1 MSSRTI
7 LVAAASIFLSLFSA
21 ACSDDVSSAQVLAP
35 APVPAAARGALR
47 DRATASADWS
57 ALARDLV
64 RTQQSN
70 AFQAIRNYAT
80 LNVAQYNA
88 VVAAAHASHG
98 GRPLSQRAAVAA
110 ASVVALAYAYPSA
123 AAALEERLQ
132 QQLAAPHWLEEGTD
146 DVHTALAIGRAVGE
160 QVVVHAK
167 TDRLFDP
174 WTGTVPTGP
183 GIWFSSAVPPAA
195 PGGAGFGAARPF
207 FLTSGSQFRPPPPP
221 AFGSHEF
228 LLAVQE
234 VRDISA
240 TRTAEQDSIA
250 KFWALPVGTFTPAGY
265 WNREAADVAAAHGF
279 DERRTARL
287 LALSSM
293 AAFDA
298 LIACNDAKYTYWLV
312 RPTQADPSITLAIG
326 LPNFPSYPSNHA
338 CISAAEA
345 EVIGAYV
352 PGERQRLRG
361 LAAQAAVSRVF
372 GAIHYRFDG
381 DVGLALGTQVAHRA
395 LEVSAKERDAFP
407 LR

>member
-1 MSSRTI
+1 MSSRTNI
-7 LVAAASIFLSLFSA
+7 FAAAVTLLSLFSA
-21 ACSDDVSSAQVLAP
+21 ACSDDAPSAP
-35 APVPAAARGALR
+35 AVVPTPTVARAARQ

-57 ALARDLV
+57 AVARDLV

-70 AFQAIRNYAT
+70 AFQAVRNYAIV
-80 LNVAQYNA
+80 NVAQYNA
-88 VVAAAHASHG
+88 VVAAARASRGSH
-98 GRPLSQRAAVAA
+98 RLSHRAAVAA
-110 ASVVALAYAYPSA
+110 ASVVALTYAYPSA
-123 AAALEERLQ
+123 AAALETRLQ
-132 QQLAAPHWLEEGTD
+132 QQLAAPHWLEEGSG
-146 DVHTALAIGRAVGE
+146 DVHAALALGRAVGE
-160 QVVVHAK
+160 QVVAYAK

-183 GIWFSSAVPPAA
+183 GMWFSSAVPPAA
-195 PGGAGFGAARPF
+195 PGGAGFGAARTF
-207 FLTSGSQFRPPPPP
+207 FLTSGSQFRPAPPP

-228 LLAVQE
+228 LVDLKE
-234 VRDISA
+234 VRDIAA
-240 TRTAEQDSIA
+240 TRTAAQDSIA
-250 KFWALPVGTFTPAGY
+250 KFWALPTGTVTPAGY
-265 WNREAADVAAAHGF
+265 WNREAADMAAAHGF

-298 LIACNDAKYTYWLV
+298 LIACNDAKYTYWLL
-312 RPTQADPSITLAIG
+312 RPTQADPAIKLAIG

-352 PGERQRLRG
+352 PGERQRLRA
-361 LAAQAAVSRVF
+361 LAAEAAASRVF
-372 GAIHYRFDG
+372 GAIHFRFDG
-381 DVGLALGTQVAHRA
+381 DVGLALGIQVANQA

>member
-1 MSSRTI
+1 M
-7 LVAAASIFLSLFSA
+7 LAAASTIVFLFSA
-21 ACSDDVSSAQVLAP
+21 ACTDDAPSAPTLAS
-35 APVPAAARGALR
+35 VPGPLAARTAQH
-47 DRATASADWS
+47 DRVTASAEWS

-88 VVAAAHASHG
+88 VVAAARASHG
-98 GRPLSQRAAVAA
+98 GHRVSQRAAVAA
-110 ASVVALAYAYPSA
+110 ASVVALTYAYPSA
-123 AAALEERLQ
+123 AVALEERLQ
-132 QQLAAPHWLEEGTD
+132 QQLATPHWLEDGSD
-146 DVHTALAIGRAVGE
+146 DVNAALAIGRAVGE
-160 QVVVHAK
+160 QVVAYAK

-174 WTGTVPTGP
+174 WTGTAPTGP

-207 FLTSGSQFRPPPPP
+207 FLTSGSQFRPHAPP
-221 AFGSHEF
+221 AFGSPEF
-228 LLAVQE
+228 LVALRE

-240 TRTAEQDSIA
+240 ARTAQQDSIA
-250 KFWALPVGTFTPAGY
+250 KFWALPVGTVTPGGY

-298 LIACNDAKYTYWLV
+298 LIACNDAKYTYWLL
-312 RPTQADPSITLAIG
+312 RPTQADPAITLAIG

-338 CISAAEA
+338 CISAAGA

-352 PGERQRLRG
+352 PGERQRLRA
-361 LAAQAAVSRVF
+361 LAADAALSRVF
-372 GAIHYRFDG
+372 GGIHYRFDG
-381 DVGLALGTQVAHRA
+381 DVGLSLGTQVARQA